1 MFSKTAAWYDALY
14 SFKNYQQESDDI
26 IELLQRE
33 HPHARTVLDAACGT
47 AEHDR
52 YLSTSYQVDGLD
64 ISAEFIEIAS
74 QKNPDCQYFLADMTD
89 FDLRKTYDIVLCLF
103 SSIGYVKTPENV
115 VRTLRCFARH
125 LDPDGI
131 IVVEPWFVPEAWS
144 PDGTVYMLT
153 AETQDG
159 KICRMNISE
168 QEGRLS
174 ILTFHYLIGTRDGVE
189 YVIEQHEL
197 GLFTVEEMLAAFD
210 QAGLT
215 VTYDEQGLAGRGLYV
230 ARRA

>member
-26 IELLQRE
+26 IELLKRE

-74 QKNPDCQYFLADMTD
+74 QKNPDCRYFLADMTD

-174 ILTFHYLIGTRDGVE
+174 VLTFHYLIGTRDGVE
-189 YVIEQHEL
+189 YVTEQHEL

-210 QAGLT
+210 LAGLT
-215 VTYDEQGLAGRGLYV
+215 VTYDKEGLAGRGLYV